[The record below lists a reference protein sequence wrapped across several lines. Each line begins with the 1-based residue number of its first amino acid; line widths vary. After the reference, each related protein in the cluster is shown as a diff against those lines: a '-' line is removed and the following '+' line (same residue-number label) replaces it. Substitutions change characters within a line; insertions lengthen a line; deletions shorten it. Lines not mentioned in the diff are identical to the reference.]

1 MHEIPTVNDILQY
14 LARHESWLLI
24 GAVLGRQACLPIP
37 ANLVLIAAG
46 ALAHSGH
53 LSLPRIFFL
62 SVMTFLLADLAWYDA
77 GRRFGERMLHF
88 VCGHSGN
95 PESCASRAIA
105 TFSKRGVKALLISKF
120 VIGLDAVA
128 APLAGRYGVSVLKF
142 MIFDGL
148 GAALWTI
155 SYAAL
160 GYIFN
165 TQLDR
170 VATHIERLGTLMT
183 IVILAGIGFFLVRRF
198 VRWFRLVRQFNLA
211 RITPEELRTK
221 LNANEDILLIDL
233 QGRAASAP
241 ERMAIPGAV
250 RIDPRSL
257 EQYRDVEIP
266 ASQEVVLYCASSGEF
281 ISARVAIDLR
291 QKGIENVRPLA
302 GGIRAWRARGFPVTS
317 DVLLA
322 DSPAV
327 AALLASSR
335 YKMPPA
341 GV

>member
-1 MHEIPTVNDILQY
+1 MNDILQY
-14 LARHESWLLI
+14 LARHEGWLII

-46 ALAHSGH
+46 ALAHAGH

-95 PESCASRAIA
+95 PESCAGRATA
-105 TFSKRGVKALLISKF
+105 AFSKRGVRTLLISKF
-120 VIGLDAVA
+120 VIGLDALA
-128 APLAGRYGVSVLKF
+128 APLAGRYGVPVLKF
-142 MIFDGL
+142 MVFDGL

-170 VATHIERLGTLMT
+170 VATHVERLGTLMT
-183 IVILAGIGFFLVRRF
+183 IVILAGIGFFLMRRF
-198 VRWFRLVRQFNLA
+198 VRWYRLVRQFNLA
-211 RITPEELRTK
+211 RIAPEELREK

-233 QGRAASAP
+233 QGRAGSTT

-250 RIDPRSL
+250 RIDPRAL

-266 ASQEVVLYCASSGEF
+266 ASREVVLYCATTGEF
-281 ISARVAIDLR
+281 ISARVALDLR
-291 QKGIENVRPLA
+291 RKGIENVRPLA
-302 GGIRAWRARGFPVTS
+302 GGIRAWRERGFPVTS
-317 DVLLA
+317 DVLLP

-327 AALLASSR
+327 AAALVSSR
-335 YKMPPA
+335 HKMPGT